1 MAQPMARGRLTFRER
16 DVTAAIRAVEKT
28 GHKVAR
34 VSIGQDG
41 SIVVELAP
49 PVGSATAPSPEHDPN
64 PWDEVL
70 EDEHSPKL

>member
-49 PVGSATAPSPEHDPN
+49 PVGSATGAKSGARSQP
-64 PWDEVL
+64 VGRGTRR
-70 EDEHSPKL
+70 